1 MNSFISSQDIGILL
15 ESAPEI
21 HDRHSKI
28 VSLPR
33 SNRKVTILTKKG
45 EMGGNVESR
54 STSTPQKFQKKE
66 PSILVKNK
74 NHIPRQNIPPLT
86 EPTESTES
94 VSKSK
99 KTSTAPLTYLQVLI
113 QQAVPGPFLS
123 QNDDFEELLVQFPE
137 NLKNDL
143 ISLRHLWSRV
153 VEIILDLGR
162 VSYLLITREASH
174 GLQKYELSNIMV
186 DHELLDTICLNIGE
200 FSALDNRAGIS
211 GTLHRISRKLSRSGS
226 TIGLTIRIGR
236 AIDGLHALLKHEL
249 NSGKSILL
257 VGRPGS
263 GKTTLIRDCAKY
275 LGDSKRV
282 EVVDTSNEIA
292 GDGDIPHS
300 AIGQSRRMMVSN
312 RHNQHMVMLE
322 TVQNHNPETL
332 IIDEIGSAHEV
343 SAARDVSQRGV
354 QLIATVHG
362 TTLSDVTNSPVLV
375 KLLGDIHTVILS
387 GKETEERKCLSKSTR
402 ERMGTSCFDVLVE
415 IHKPGCLVVV
425 SDTDVAVD
433 NLLKKRPYDVEL
445 RVLKEDG
452 TVEVVPT
459 ISSSTW

>member
-1 MNSFISSQDIGILL
+1 MNSFISSADLGILL

-21 HDRHSKI
+21 HKSEKVVSLHPTARKVKTLSKGNEKGEQPLTVSIQAGKKKTKDPTIPKI
-28 VSLPR
+28 VPTS
-33 SNRKVTILTKKG
+33 SADETSETV
-45 EMGGNVESR
+45 
-54 STSTPQKFQKKE
+54 STPP
-66 PSILVKNK
+66 PS
-74 NHIPRQNIPPLT
+74 
-86 EPTESTES
+86 
-94 VSKSK
+94 
-99 KTSTAPLTYLQVLI
+99 LTYLQVLI
-113 QQAVPGPFLS
+113 ENAVPGPFLS
-123 QNDDFEELLVQFPE
+123 RNDDFDELLAQFPDH
-137 NLKNDL
+137 LKT
-143 ISLRHLWSRV
+143 SLLALSHLWSRV

-162 VSYLLITREASH
+162 EGYLLITKEDSY
-174 GLQKYELSNIMV
+174 GLQKYELVNVLV
-186 DHELLDTICLNIGE
+186 DRLLLDSICSSIGE
-200 FSALDNRAGIS
+200 FSSLDNRAGIS
-211 GTLHRISRKLSRSGS
+211 GTLHRISRKLSRSGT

-236 AIDGLHALLKHEL
+236 AIDGLHALLKNEL

-292 GDGDIPHS
+292 GDGDVPHS

-312 RHNQHMVMLE
+312 RHHQHMVMLE

-343 SAARDVSQRGV
+343 SAARDVAQRGV

-362 TTLSDVTNSPVLV
+362 TTLSDVSNSPVLV
-375 KLLGDIHTVILS
+375 KLLGDIHSVILS
-387 GKETEERKCLSKSTR
+387 GKETEERKSSSKSTR

-425 SDTDVAVD
+425 SDTDTAVD
-433 NLLKKRPYDVEL
+433 NLLMKRPYEVEL
-445 RVLKEDG
+445 RVLKENG
-452 TVEVVPT
+452 TVDVTPT
-459 ISSSTW
+459 ISSGSNSLVHKKK